1 MALREDEP
9 KYPPKTLITIGI
21 PAFLLAVLI
30 SVVTHQYAHF
40 IVDKIASKQEA
51 ISSSNIVYIDFH
63 GMSFSSPVAA
73 AAGPAWTFLLALISF
88 GFYLHNPR
96 NLFAAAMA
104 FVNASARL
112 PETITVFLQLL
123 IHNKT
128 TLLVDESF
136 SLALFKLTDPTIS
149 IICLCFFSLTIL
161 FLTIIIIHDTK
172 MIPWKWLVAIILF
185 ITMIPLEYLISNAIA
200 PFIT

>member
-9 KYPPKTLITIGI
+9 KYRPKTLITIGI

-40 IVDKIASKQEA
+40 IVDKIASKKDT
-51 ISSSNIVYIDFH
+51 IRGSNIVFIDFH

-73 AAGPAWTFLLALISF
+73 AAGPAWTFVLALISF
-88 GFYLHNPR
+88 GFFLHNPK

-123 IHNKT
+123 IHKKT

-136 SLALFKLTDPTIS
+136 SLSLFKLTDPTIS

-161 FLTIIIIHDTK
+161 FLTIIIVHDTK
-172 MIPWKWLVAIILF
+172 MIPRKWLVAIILF
-185 ITMIPLEYLISNAIA
+185 ITSIPLEYLISKAITPLIA
-200 PFIT
+200 